1 MGCSLPVH
9 TSQGMAAAGF
19 DNGMAVLSRMEAGS
33 QPNVQRDGT
42 GEWCRRMLH
51 EPGVDNHLKR
61 QIGLQNIGLRIDDD
75 GDLVRFEGNWKLV
88 PFDEAG

>member
-1 MGCSLPVH
+1 
-9 TSQGMAAAGF
+9 MAAAGF

-75 GDLVRFEGNWKLV
+75 RDLVRFEGNWKLV